1 MTQTGVGMALRQTR
15 LSLHS
20 RWPVLARSTGV
31 VLALCWALYFLLTST
46 VELTELPSWHDE
58 QRAIQVLL
66 LALTAPA
73 AIYAVCSI
81 DIRLSAATAV
91 SLAAFA
97 SLAVLSSSMAALP
110 SHSFAEL
117 SLFVGLAGLAVLVA
131 SAMSLRPKETWKAIS
146 MSCLVLGAAHVVAI
160 LTRYGAALSLG
171 DSLGLDVLL
180 LGFAN
185 PRFPSALYA
194 VLMPF
199 IAAVAVDRTGQSG
212 TRIAA
217 VATLS
222 LLWMV
227 NIGLGTRAI
236 FFAYLLAGLVYFFA
250 AGKERARVQLGVLA
264 ATLGLGAVLYWLL
277 FVAVPSMAGLTTV
290 DIVRDPS
297 SLAGASGRFELWLA
311 GGSFLRDAPLLG
323 IGPMHFAAF
332 PHPYGAHPHSWP
344 IQISAEYGLPA
355 ALLLTY
361 LLWRLFRGCRPGVPS
376 HWNGT
381 GGRGSGS
388 VPGMSR
394 RGNLWLGRRKLSDA
408 TFSICHGDC
417 LRSAAWLCRHL
428 PRAGTRQSGGTWT
441 YSRDRCNCDCHRL
454 VGVSGQLFL
463 DVVCASA
470 KL

>member
-1 MTQTGVGMALRQTR
+1 M
-15 LSLHS
+15 
-20 RWPVLARSTGV
+20 
-31 VLALCWALYFLLTST
+31 ALCWALYFLLTST
-46 VELTELPSWHDE
+46 IELTELPSWHDE

-131 SAMSLRPKETWKAIS
+131 IAMSLRPTETWKAIS
-146 MSCLVLGAAHVVAI
+146 MSCLLLGAAHVVGI

-199 IAAVAVDRTGQSG
+199 IAALAVDRTGQCG

-236 FFAYLLAGLVYFFA
+236 FFAYLLAGLVYLFA
-250 AGKERARVQLGVLA
+250 AGRERARVQLSVLA

-277 FVAVPSMAGLTTV
+277 FVAVPSLAGLTTV

-361 LLWRLFRGCRPGVPS
+361 LLWRLFRGVVRAFQRTGTAPGDGGAAALLACLVAVIYGLVDGNYLMPLS
-376 HWNGT
+376 QSAMAIAFGVLLGSAGIFREPAHAKVAGHGRILAT
-381 GGRGSGS
+381 GATAIAIASSVYLVSYSWTSYAPQRSFKATITFPASGS
-388 VPGMSR
+388 R
-394 RGNLWLGRRKLSDA
+394 A
-408 TFSICHGDC
+408 C
-417 LRSAAWLCRHL
+417 LCR
-428 PRAGTRQSGGTWT
+428 
-441 YSRDRCNCDCHRL
+441 
-454 VGVSGQLFL
+454 
-463 DVVCASA
+463 
-470 KL
+470 